1 MGFADLTPDQ
11 VDLVLEKERIVRIAF
26 HAGDEH
32 FLVPVF
38 YTWFEGALCGLTTPG
53 RKTRLGEANPAVA
66 FQVDSLVVTG
76 PWEWASVSGQGRW
89 EHVADPLEFGPL
101 KHGWDRLS
109 REEAKERV
117 AVVFTRWLTLIRGL
131 VGSQKIG
138 QSPVPFGPTEEVV
151 VEAALRRLTG

>member
-66 FQVDSLVVTG
+66 FQVDSSVVTG

-89 EHVADPLEFGPL
+89 EHVADPLEFGPFAVQLQARL
-101 KHGWDRLS
+101 KDAPEW
-109 REEAKERV
+109 A
-117 AVVFTRWLTLIRGL
+117 
-131 VGSQKIG
+131 
-138 QSPVPFGPTEEVV
+138 
-151 VEAALRRLTG
+151 AALLQERFARLGMYAWRITPAALSGRAHGPD